1 MKFRSKALG
10 IGAVVVVLFVI
21 GFSQLEAQSTITL
34 QSLSERIDKAFQY
47 IWELERKGNTTTS
60 NLDIRVSRLETRIA
74 GSVTATRR
82 PTTTPTRSRPTATRS
97 RPTPTRI
104 KAADTPEPVVPFIT
118 ITRPM
123 NLRQGPGINYSI
135 AQVAEA
141 GEKFDIT
148 GRNSQGT
155 WWRIDVEGE
164 NAWVYAAYVT
174 ATNADRIRSVPTPLP
189 PRQTR
194 QPTAT
199 AVPQSS
205 SSIGDE
211 EDWDSFDYAL
221 ALAILDRSVSGQSR
235 KWESYSLAEKGTFVS
250 LTQGL
255 LESAAEYCRMSV
267 PDTAK
272 MVNIYGNILD
282 ETGFTTRND
291 IRARNVLML
300 VLVQSEES
308 ARTPSGCDLWLT
320 RATRRLIESE

>member
-1 MKFRSKALG
+1 MKFRSKALS

-21 GFSQLEAQSTITL
+21 GFTQLEAQSTITL
-34 QSLSERIDKAFQY
+34 QSLSERIDKAFQH

-60 NLDIRVSRLETRIA
+60 NLNIRVSRLETRIA
-74 GSVTATRR
+74 RSSATATRR
-82 PTTTPTRSRPTATRS
+82 PSTPTRRPATAT
-97 RPTPTRI
+97 PTKIRAT
-104 KAADTPEPVVPFIT
+104 DTPEPVVPFVT

-135 AQVAEA
+135 AQVAES

-164 NAWVYAAYVT
+164 SAWVYAAYVT